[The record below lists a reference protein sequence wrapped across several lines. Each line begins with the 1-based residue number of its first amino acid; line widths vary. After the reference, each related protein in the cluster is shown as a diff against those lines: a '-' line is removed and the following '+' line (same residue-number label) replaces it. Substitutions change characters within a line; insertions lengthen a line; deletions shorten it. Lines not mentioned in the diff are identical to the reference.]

1 MGNFVSFPRSRQT
14 PPPLPRRRIE
24 TNVQTPEPSPSSSS
38 PPCTGRCSLASSLVT
53 RAGQLVKVFRCRT
66 RLADVEEGM
75 LPTGDRTKD
84 TGTVTAQGI
93 PRPGSSS
100 RRRALL
106 VGISYN
112 GELLNAHKDVDRYRN
127 VLLGK
132 YGYRPEDITILKD
145 DSKSPNHLQPTRDNI
160 LRELRD
166 LVADAAA
173 GDRFT
178 FLYSGHCNQQPSK
191 DLNEEDFQDDYLI
204 TIDNEIIID
213 NELNDILVKPLPTG
227 CSLFALLDACH
238 SGTHLDLP
246 HYYSDSVYVP
256 WRSKGRRRTNSLQNV
271 TVRRNAGFIQDPFL
285 PVPSGHPSSPSLPIS
300 SVLAQSRST
309 GRTIRTVLPFFVNI
323 PLSIDKRVAPPPIEI
338 GARHVRDD
346 NLPSSPRFCAS
357 PLSCNG
363 RCPTDPNADTATVVS
378 LAASSDYQRTCD
390 SSWTKI
396 VCSFLK
402 QKANPSYK
410 DDLVVHIKVKEERAD
425 DYSEKGANPSSY
437 SEKPLFTDAEE
448 VGEV

>member
-127 VLLGK
+127 VLLGMLHIIFTYRRVFLHCLFCSQGK

-160 LRELRD
+160 
-166 LVADAAA
+166 V
-173 GDRFT
+173 
-178 FLYSGHCNQQPSK
+178 S
-191 DLNEEDFQDDYLI
+191 
-204 TIDNEIIID
+204 
-213 NELNDILVKPLPTG
+213 
-227 CSLFALLDACH
+227 SLFVL
-238 SGTHLDLP
+238 
-246 HYYSDSVYVP
+246 P
-256 WRSKGRRRTNSLQNV
+256 WRRWLT
-271 TVRRNAGFIQDPFL
+271 
-285 PVPSGHPSSPSLPIS
+285 
-300 SVLAQSRST
+300 
-309 GRTIRTVLPFFVNI
+309 
-323 PLSIDKRVAPPPIEI
+323 
-338 GARHVRDD
+338 
-346 NLPSSPRFCAS
+346 
-357 PLSCNG
+357 
-363 RCPTDPNADTATVVS
+363 
-378 LAASSDYQRTCD
+378 
-390 SSWTKI
+390 
-396 VCSFLK
+396 
-402 QKANPSYK
+402 
-410 DDLVVHIKVKEERAD
+410 
-425 DYSEKGANPSSY
+425 
-437 SEKPLFTDAEE
+437 
-448 VGEV
+448 